1 MRYSVCSLCGR
12 QLLTPGPYLIRKD
25 ERDKYHDFHS
35 IRWSICD
42 VCDQELQARA
52 EQVKKDLAHEAELDR
67 NGESPIIEFQ
77 I

>member
-12 QLLTPGPYLIRKD
+12 QLLKAGPYLIRKD
-25 ERDKYHDFHS
+25 ETDKYHDFHS

-42 VCDQELQARA
+42 VCYQELMDRA

-67 NGESPIIEFQ
+67 NGESPVIEF
-77 I
+77 

>member
-12 QLLTPGPYLIRKD
+12 PLLKAGPYLIRKD
-25 ERDKYHDFHS
+25 ETDKYHDFHS

-42 VCDQELQARA
+42 VCDQELMDRA

-67 NGESPIIEFQ
+67 NGESPVIEF
-77 I
+77 